1 MKPKRSVLIVDDEA
15 DVREALCRILK
26 PLYEVH
32 TAGNG
37 REALRRIRGQNVD
50 LVALDLKMPG
60 MSGIEVLREIKR
72 MKDDIEVIIITAYGN
87 PESAGEAIY
96 YGAGDFIVK
105 PFDISQI
112 ATKVHQS
119 LERRHNGLRIKNL
132 IQQIKD
138 HPLQGEDGREEKLL
152 FLSKNLC
159 QVLEEGESS
168 DSPATD
174 ESLKVHSNPDHPCR
188 TTH

>member
-15 DVREALCRILK
+15 DVRKALCQILK
-26 PLYEVH
+26 PIYEVH

-37 REALRRIRGQNVD
+37 REALQCIQGQNVD
-50 LVALDLKMPG
+50 LVTLDLKMPG

-72 MKDDIEVIIITAYGN
+72 IKDDIEVIIITAYGN
-87 PESAGEAIY
+87 PENAGEAIY

-105 PFDISQI
+105 PFDTSAV
-112 ATKVHQS
+112 ATKVNQS

-132 IQQIKD
+132 IRQIKD
-138 HPLQGEDGREEKLL
+138 LPPQGEDGKEERLL

-159 QVLEEGESS
+159 EVLGEGALSH
-168 DSPATD
+168 PAGIE
-174 ESLKVHSNPDHPCR
+174 ESLKVHSNPAQPYPNVH
-188 TTH
+188 

>member
-1 MKPKRSVLIVDDEA
+1 MKPKISVLIVDDEA
-15 DVREALCRILK
+15 DVRDALCRILK

-37 REALRRIRGQNVD
+37 REALQRIQGQGAD
-50 LVALDLKMPG
+50 LVTLDLKMPG

-72 MKDDIEVIIITAYGN
+72 MRDDIEVLIITAYGN

-96 YGAGDFIVK
+96 YGARDFIAK
-105 PFDISQI
+105 PFDTSQV
-112 ATKVHQS
+112 AAKVNHS

-132 IQQIKD
+132 IRQIKD
-138 HPLQGEDGREEKLL
+138 HSPQGEDRKEERLL

-159 QVLEEGESS
+159 EVLGQEESS
-168 DSPATD
+168 SPDGIEGDPKAPSNRARPRPT
-174 ESLKVHSNPDHPCR
+174 VH
-188 TTH
+188 